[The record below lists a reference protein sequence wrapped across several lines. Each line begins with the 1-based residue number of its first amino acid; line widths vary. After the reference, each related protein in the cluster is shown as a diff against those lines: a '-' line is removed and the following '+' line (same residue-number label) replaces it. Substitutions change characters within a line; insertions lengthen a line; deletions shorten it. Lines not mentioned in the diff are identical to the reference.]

1 MGHVRPRL
9 SAALARPGGGRRAH
23 GHRRRAQRAIDP
35 IAAATGEQMQ
45 NRIMYKQYL
54 QAGSFKVMQID
65 ATRVA
70 GPQEIVLEYL
80 LANKFGVRV
89 CPPPTPAVSA
99 CARWC
104 VTSPC
109 PITWRSV
116 DNGMIA
122 SSNMWTTST
131 NTSCIPLRSQW
142 SLQGPDRSGLG
153 RRHETRSR
161 RTVPVQGLIA
171 APRCRGSHGH
181 EHNKGH

>member
-9 SAALARPGGGRRAH
+9 SAALARPGEWRRAH

-35 IAAATGEQMQ
+35 IAVAAGEQMQ

-70 GPQEIVLEYL
+70 GPQESVLEYL

-89 CPPPTPAVSA
+89 CHPTPAVSA
-99 CARWC
+99 CARRC

-109 PITWRSV
+109 SITWRSV

-131 NTSCIPLRSQW
+131 NTSCIPLRS
-142 SLQGPDRSGLG
+142 SMVVTGPDRSGLG

-171 APRCRGSHGH
+171 APRCRGSHGR

>member
-1 MGHVRPRL
+1 MVVAGIDSL
-9 SAALARPGGGRRAH
+9 SRMLVGRNVENLLDDMRAAWDMFVHDSQLRWLGPEKGVEHMAIG
-23 GHRRRAQRAIDP
+23 RRAQRAIDP

-109 PITWRSV
+109 SITWRSV

-131 NTSCIPLRSQW
+131 NTSCIPLRS
-142 SLQGPDRSGLG
+142 SMVV
-153 RRHETRSR
+153 TR
-161 RTVPVQGLIA
+161 
-171 APRCRGSHGH
+171 PRPLRARAST
-181 EHNKGH
+181 

>member
-1 MGHVRPRL
+1 MSTIIGVKTYDLRFPT
-9 SAALARPGGGRRAH
+9 SSTLARPGGGRRAH

-89 CPPPTPAVSA
+89 CPPTPAVSA

-109 PITWRSV
+109 SITWRSV

-131 NTSCIPLRSQW
+131 NTSCIPLRS
-142 SLQGPDRSGLG
+142 SMVV
-153 RRHETRSR
+153 TR
-161 RTVPVQGLIA
+161 
-171 APRCRGSHGH
+171 PRPLRARAST
-181 EHNKGH
+181 